1 MKTPRFCAARAGA
14 PAMIPLETLLSW
26 AQSLGIGGAFFV
38 LALSTAGV
46 CALALIVVLTALKR
60 GKS

>member
-1 MKTPRFCAARAGA
+1 MNVLEMVMMWAR
-14 PAMIPLETLLSW
+14 SF
-26 AQSLGIGGAFFV
+26 GIGGAFFV
-38 LALSTAGV
+38 LALAGFGL